1 MPLNNI
7 TFNLGQGGLGRGLT
21 SKDHISG
28 LLFYS
33 NSLPSGFS
41 SSARVKQFSSV
52 ADAVSAGILNDYS
65 DATAATATYLITTL
79 GATGDV
85 FTLKVNE
92 PFGAVTTVVSYT
104 KASTDTTIALLGA
117 SIAAAIN
124 AGTSTH
130 GYTASFTTAT
140 LTLTAPK
147 KWGVFINSGSP
158 ITVTITGTIAG
169 TLTQFSGG
177 TGSKLAVMYYHI
189 SEFFRMQP
197 LGTLYVGIYAVP
209 GGAYDFTEISSIQT
223 FANGQIRQIGVYKD
237 GAAFATGDITAI
249 NNVCATNVA
258 AHKELVAFYGA
269 DLSGTP
275 ALSSLVDISGLN
287 APYVSAVI
295 GQDGAAQGALLYL
308 TYGKSITVLG
318 AALGATAFA
327 AVNEN
332 IAWVSKFNISN
343 GTECDTVAFANGVLY
358 SATSDSQLNTLNNQR
373 YIFLRKFVGQT
384 GSFFN
389 DNHTATLTSS
399 SYAYVSDNRTIQKAT
414 RGIYTN
420 VTPAIASPI
429 QLDADGTLS
438 DTSTAYFTGLAEAAL
453 IQMVRDGELSGQK
466 VVVSPT
472 QNVLATNTLYISA
485 SLVPYG
491 TARNI
496 VVNIG
501 FNVSVAGN

>member
-28 LLFYS
+28 LVFYS
-33 NSLPSGFS
+33 ATLPSGFTS
-41 SSARVKQFSSV
+41 TSRVKEFSSV

-65 DATAATATYLITTL
+65 DATAATGTYLITTL
-79 GATGDV
+79 GSTGDV

-92 PFGAVTTVVSYT
+92 PFGVVTTVVTYT
-104 KASTDTTIALLGA
+104 KAGTDTTIALLGA

-124 AGTSTH
+124 AGTATH
-130 GYTASFTTAT
+130 GYTATFNTAT

-147 KWGVFINSGSP
+147 KWGIFLNSASP

-169 TLTQFSGG
+169 TITQFSGG

-189 SEFFRMQP
+189 SEFFRQQP
-197 LGTLYVGIYAVP
+197 LGTLFVGIYAIP
-209 GGAYDFTEISSIQT
+209 GGAYDFSEVTLVQN
-223 FANGQIRQIGVYKD
+223 FAVGQIRQIGVYKD
-237 GAAFATGDITAI
+237 SAAFSTADITAL
-249 NNVCATNVA
+249 NTVCAASVA
-258 AHKELVAFYGA
+258 AHKELIAFYGA
-269 DLSGTP
+269 DISGTP
-275 ALSSLVDISGLN
+275 ALSSLTDVSTLN
-287 APYVSAVI
+287 ASYVSAVI
-295 GQDGAAQGALLYL
+295 GQDGAALGAQLYL
-308 TYGKSITVLG
+308 TYGKSITT
-318 AALGATAFA
+318 LGATLGAVAFA
-327 AVNEN
+327 KVNEN
-332 IAWVSKFNISN
+332 IAWVGKFNISN
-343 GTECDTVAFANGVLY
+343 GTECDTLAFANGVLY

-373 YIFLRKFVGQT
+373 YIFLRKFVGVT
-384 GSFFN
+384 GSYFN
-389 DNHTATLTSS
+389 DNHACTIASS
-399 SYAYVSDNRTIQKAT
+399 SYAYVNDNRTIQKAT

-420 VTPAIASPI
+420 VVPAIASPI

-438 DTSTAYFTGLAEAAL
+438 DVSTAYFTGLAEAAL

-472 QNVLATNTLYISA
+472 QNVLATNTLVISA

-491 TARNI
+491 VARSI
-496 VVNIG
+496 TVNIG